1 MTTYLFAGGGTAGH
15 VNPLLAVADRL
26 TEREPGAE
34 VLVLGTAEGLE
45 SRLVPMRGY
54 ELLTIPRLPFPRKP
68 NAAALRFPGGFLGA
82 VRRVEQIIRDRGVD
96 VVLGVGGYAAAP
108 AYIAARR
115 TGTPIVVHEQN
126 AKPGL
131 ANRLAAFL
139 TDHVGVTFSNTR
151 LRHGRVVGMPL
162 RREVE
167 SLDRRAS
174 RPAGLAEFGLDP
186 ARPVLL
192 VTGGSSGA
200 RSINRTVNRSAAT
213 IVGAGWQVLHVVG
226 GKSDIGPSDLDGYH
240 VLPYCDRMDLAYAAS
255 DFVVSRAGA
264 GMVCELTAVG
274 LPSVLVPYPVGNGE
288 QRHNAKDVVDA
299 GGAVLVADAE
309 FDEDWVTFQLLN
321 MLQDRARI
329 ADMTVRAGSVGH
341 RDGADRMTDL
351 VLDAARHP
359 AKDRAEPS
367 TSPAEPDTSPAEPGT
382 SPTDPGPSTT
392 EER

>member
-1 MTTYLFAGGGTAGH
+1 MSKYLFAGGGTAGH

-26 TEREPGAE
+26 TEREPDAE

-54 ELLTIPRLPFPRKP
+54 ELLTIPRLPFPRKL
-68 NAAALRFPGGFLGA
+68 NGAALRFPQRFAAA
-82 VRRVEQIIRDRGVD
+82 VKRTEQIIREHEVE

-131 ANRLAAFL
+131 ANRFAAFL
-139 TDHVGVTFSNTR
+139 TEHVGLTFSNTR

-162 RREVE
+162 RREIE

-174 RPAGLAEFGLDP
+174 RAEALAEFGLDP

-200 RSINRTVNRSAAT
+200 RSINRTINKSAAT

-226 GKSDIGPSDLDGYH
+226 AASDIGPSDLDGYH
-240 VLPYCDRMDLAYAAS
+240 VLAYCDRMDLAYAAS
-255 DFVVSRAGA
+255 DFVVSRSGA

-299 GGAVLVADAE
+299 GGAVLVADGE
-309 FDEDWVTFQLLN
+309 FDPDWVTFQLLTI
-321 MLQDRARI
+321 LQDRARI

-351 VLDAARHP
+351 VLDAAR
-359 AKDRAEPS
+359 
-367 TSPAEPDTSPAEPGT
+367 GT
-382 SPTDPGPSTT
+382 ERGAARGTARGNGAASTT
-392 EER
+392 EEP